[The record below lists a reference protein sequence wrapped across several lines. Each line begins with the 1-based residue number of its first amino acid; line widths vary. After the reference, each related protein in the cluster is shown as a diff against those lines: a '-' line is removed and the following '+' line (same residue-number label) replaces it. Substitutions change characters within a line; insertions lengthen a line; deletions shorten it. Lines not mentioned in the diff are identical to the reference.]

1 MFKMAVN
8 GVLRFNYTKNPNQ
21 MNFRLIVE
29 TKNTYTLAE
38 KKNGATRVNQKI
50 SRQSAVQPREIT

>member
-8 GVLRFNYTKNPNQ
+8 GVLRFNYTKTPNQ

-50 SRQSAVQPREIT
+50 SRQSAV